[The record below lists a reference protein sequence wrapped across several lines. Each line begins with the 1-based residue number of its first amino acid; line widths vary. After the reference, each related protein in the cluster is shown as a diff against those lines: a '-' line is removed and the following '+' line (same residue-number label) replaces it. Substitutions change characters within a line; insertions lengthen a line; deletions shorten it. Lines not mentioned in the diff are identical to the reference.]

1 MIKSRILVAKAVRR
15 FAKILHANKVTNRGK
30 PFDCIHRMLPTQ
42 YETRIILAHN
52 IVPIGDTI
60 IYNTIFVEH
69 PAVYTVCQYLVLI
82 WKPQIQLKQIMQ
94 CTSIIFNTLNVLLLS
109 RFIALS
115 AESFPL
121 VPTQTH
127 ANILS
132 DSIYRQILTSGHVR
146 RAVPSF
152 ANILK
157 LNLW

>member
-1 MIKSRILVAKAVRR
+1 MFKSRILVAKAVRR

-82 WKPQIQLKQIMQ
+82 
-94 CTSIIFNTLNVLLLS
+94 
-109 RFIALS
+109 
-115 AESFPL
+115 
-121 VPTQTH
+121 
-127 ANILS
+127 
-132 DSIYRQILTSGHVR
+132 
-146 RAVPSF
+146 
-152 ANILK
+152 
-157 LNLW
+157 